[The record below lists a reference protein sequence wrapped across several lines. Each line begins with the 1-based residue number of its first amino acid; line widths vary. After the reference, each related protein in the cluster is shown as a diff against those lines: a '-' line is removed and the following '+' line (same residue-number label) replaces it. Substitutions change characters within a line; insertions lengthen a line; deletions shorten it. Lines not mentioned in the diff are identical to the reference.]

1 MITSALQF
9 FFEQPVYKQP
19 ALDMQN
25 NKQISVIKIL
35 SISNHLK
42 VETKNGKK

>member
-9 FFEQPVYKQP
+9 FYEQPVCKQP
-19 ALDMQN
+19 ALDIQN
-25 NKQISVIKIL
+25 NKQILVIKIL
-35 SISNHLK
+35 SISNRLK